1 MIKVS
6 FVIILEKMMNL
17 GAISILQN
25 NKFVQPMME
34 LIVIYLHQDGTW
46 LLIEKLLFK
55 IKLLKSINLE
65 EHIVILMTE
74 STAILIIQHIVMSKL
89 VIIVLRATK

>member
-34 LIVIYLHQDGTW
+34 LIVINLHQDGTW

-89 VIIVLRATK
+89 VIIVLQATK

>member
-34 LIVIYLHQDGTW
+34 LIVINLHQDGTW

>member
-34 LIVIYLHQDGTW
+34 LIVINLHQDGT
-46 LLIEKLLFK
+46 
-55 IKLLKSINLE
+55 
-65 EHIVILMTE
+65 
-74 STAILIIQHIVMSKL
+74 
-89 VIIVLRATK
+89 